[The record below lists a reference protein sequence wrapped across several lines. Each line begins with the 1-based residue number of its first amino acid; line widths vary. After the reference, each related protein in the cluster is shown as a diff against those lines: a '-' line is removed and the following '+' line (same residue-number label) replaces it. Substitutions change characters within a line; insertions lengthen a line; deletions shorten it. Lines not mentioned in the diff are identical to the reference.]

1 MSVREAQP
9 FYFGREGAELFGW
22 LHDAEPAERKGL
34 GLLIVNPF
42 GFEEVCAHRS
52 LRHFADAASTAGFP
66 SLRFDLAGCGN
77 SCGDELESH
86 VPTKWLGSVHD
97 AIDTLKSAGG
107 VSQVLVLGVRLGAT
121 LATLVASERDDVAGL
136 VAIAPVVRGRAYVRE
151 LTMLGQTGAADGDG
165 QNGTLESAG
174 FLMTRETTASVSQ
187 VDLRALTHRPAP
199 RVLIVERDDLI
210 AMSEWAPVLQQ
221 LGADVRV
228 ERWPGY
234 ARMMDDAQR
243 AVVPEAMVAGVVAC
257 ISGWSSQIALAP
269 VAAQAPDRLSL
280 TCRVALPEGGG
291 AQVLETPVHIDTH
304 TATRLFGVLVT
315 PEGDGATAG
324 SRPAVLMLNSGS
336 IHHIGPNRLWAR
348 LARQWAARGM
358 TVLRLD
364 IAGIGDSPP
373 RPGAAEN
380 VVYSPH
386 AIEDVSAALS
396 YLRTQ
401 AGASEC
407 HLVGLCSGAYHA
419 LKAAVA
425 GQPVASA
432 LMINPLTYFWKEGTQ
447 LSDVKEYE
455 IVELT
460 TKFRGKLFTR
470 EPWLKLLR
478 GELDVRLVA
487 EVALRRAW
495 GAVAPL
501 LVEAARALHIP
512 LRHNLARELEGAAR
526 RGIRL
531 RFVFAERAPGFVL
544 LRKHSGRALRRLL
557 EKQVASIDFIA
568 NADHTFTRLE
578 ARERLVA
585 VLDRLMLPPRDR
597 ALPKP

>member
-1 MSVREAQP
+1 MNTREAQP

-22 LHDAEPAERKGL
+22 LHDADPARRQGL
-34 GLLIVNPF
+34 GFLIVNPF

-52 LRHFADAASTAGFP
+52 LRHFADAASAAGFP
-66 SLRFDLAGCGN
+66 SLRFDLAGCGD
-77 SCGDELESH
+77 SQGDEFESH

-97 AIDTLKSAGG
+97 AIDTLKRTGG
-107 VSQVLVLGVRLGAT
+107 VSQVLVLGVRLGAM

-136 VAIAPVVRGRAYVRE
+136 VAIAPVVRGRTYVRE
-151 LTMLGQTGAADGDG
+151 LTMLGQTGATPGEVV
-165 QNGTLESAG
+165 NGTLESAG
-174 FLMTRETTASVSQ
+174 FVMTRETASSVSQ

-199 RVLIVERDDLI
+199 RVLIVERDDLVD
-210 AMSEWAPVLQQ
+210 MSEWAPLLQK
-221 LGADVRV
+221 LGAEVRV

-234 ARMMDDAQR
+234 AGMMDDAQR

-257 ISGWSSQIALAP
+257 ITGWSTQLGLAP
-269 VAAQAPDRLSL
+269 VAAEAPDQLSL
-280 TCRVALPEGGG
+280 SCRVALAGGGG
-291 AQVLETPVHIDTH
+291 AQVLETPVHVETG
-304 TATRLFGVLVT
+304 TSTRLFGVLVT
-315 PEGDGATAG
+315 PEGATG
-324 SRPAVLMLNSGS
+324 PRPAVLMLNSGS

-364 IAGIGDSPP
+364 IAGIGDSAP
-373 RPGAAEN
+373 RPGAPEN
-380 VVYSPH
+380 VVYSPY
-386 AIEDVSAALS
+386 AIEDVAAALN

-401 AGASEC
+401 SDASEC

-432 LMINPLTYFWKEGTQ
+432 LMINPLTYFWKQGTE
-447 LSDVKEYE
+447 LSDVKDYQL
-455 IVELT
+455 VELT
-460 TKFRGKLFTR
+460 SKFRGKLFTR
-470 EPWLKLLR
+470 EPWRKLLR

-487 EVALRRAW
+487 EVAARRAW
-495 GAVAPL
+495 GGVAPH

-512 LRHNLARELEGAAR
+512 LRYNLARELEGAAR
-526 RGIRL
+526 HGIRL
-531 RFVFAERAPGFVL
+531 RFVFAERAPGFAL
-544 LRKHSGRALRRLL
+544 LRKQSGRAMQRLL
-557 EKQVASIDFIA
+557 KKQVASIDFIA

-585 VLDRLMLPPRDR
+585 VLDRLVLPSRDR